1 VGDILHVAPPSGD
14 SSAGHTC
21 RLPCGRH
28 ASLARPGGD
37 TPRLYIAPAG
47 APPDS
52 SPRSPHSDQREGGRE
67 RPTEG
72 GREGGEEATRFFQF
86 LSVFTDCCSALWID
100 VVAIHVL
107 LMAKNNLTL
116 YGSGDVV
123 LNLGTY
129 FFSLYICRSF

>member
-14 SSAGHTC
+14 SSAGPHVARAAGDT
-21 RLPCGRH
+21 LLSPGRG
-28 ASLARPGGD
+28 ATPRAYISPPRARPR
-37 TPRLYIAPAG
+37 TRHPVVRTVT
-47 APPDS
+47 
-52 SPRSPHSDQREGGRE
+52 REKEGGSDR
-67 RPTEG
+67 R
-72 GREGGEEATRFFQF
+72 REGGEEATRFFQF

-129 FFSLYICRSF
+129 FFYYIFVEAFEC